1 MTRKRKGRQT
11 PTRAVILPYRKKLS
25 KGPEAVEL
33 YETTG
38 RTARKWQTFLLA
50 DIMAQT
56 PKGLW
61 KHTKFGLAV
70 PRQNGKNEVVLM
82 RELWGL
88 KNGEHIIH
96 TAHRTD
102 TAHKAWERLLE
113 ASEKA
118 GLVTVSSYKARG
130 KEHIEVWSGGKV
142 EFRTRT
148 NTGGLGESFDLLVYD
163 EAQELTNDQDAALKY
178 TIAASE
184 NPQIILIGTPPTPI
198 SAGTVFRKFREQMLK
213 GRGRESGWAEW
224 SVERETDPW
233 DKEAWYETNPSLG
246 QGLQERTISSEIGDD
261 VVDFNIQRLGLWI
274 EYNLKSAFTKK
285 EWERLKCDKLP
296 KLQGRLYVGIKYN
309 REATNV
315 SMAIAARTEDG
326 RIFTEAIDC
335 RETRGGNAWI
345 LQFLK
350 SLAGHAKRIVV
361 DGASGQELLAK
372 EMKEEKIQ
380 RPYLPTVREVTAANA
395 FFEAQV
401 FGEMICHMGQPSLC
415 QIAENCDH
423 RAIGT
428 NGGFGYKSILE
439 GADISLLDAVIL
451 ACWAVETFKES
462 PSGQKMSY

>member
-1 MTRKRKGRQT
+1 MARKRKGRQT

-33 YETTG
+33 YESTG

-118 GLVTVSSYKARG
+118 GMVTVSSYKARG
-130 KEHIEVWSGGKV
+130 KEHIEVWGGGKV

>member
-1 MTRKRKGRQT
+1 MARKRKGRQT

-33 YETTG
+33 YESTG
-38 RTARKWQTFLLA
+38 RTARKWQTFLLT

-130 KEHIEVWSGGKV
+130 KEHIEVWGGGKV

-213 GRGRESGWAEW
+213 GRGRESGGAEW

>member
-1 MTRKRKGRQT
+1 MARKRKGRQT

-130 KEHIEVWSGGKV
+130 KEHIEVWGGGKV

-372 EMKEEKIQ
+372 EMKAEKIQ

>member
-1 MTRKRKGRQT
+1 MARKRKGRQT

-130 KEHIEVWSGGKV
+130 KEHIEVWGGGKV

>member
-1 MTRKRKGRQT
+1 MARKRKGRQT

-33 YETTG
+33 YESTG

-118 GLVTVSSYKARG
+118 GMVTVSSYKARG
-130 KEHIEVWSGGKV
+130 KEHIEVWGGGKV

-345 LQFLK
+345 LQVLK

>member
-1 MTRKRKGRQT
+1 MARKRKGRQT

-33 YETTG
+33 YESTG
-38 RTARKWQTFLLA
+38 RTARKWQTFLLT

-130 KEHIEVWSGGKV
+130 KEHIEVWGGGKV

-246 QGLQERTISSEIGDD
+246 QGMQERTISSEIGDD

>member
-1 MTRKRKGRQT
+1 MARKRKGRQT

-33 YETTG
+33 YESTG

-130 KEHIEVWSGGKV
+130 KEHIEVWGGGKV

-274 EYNLKSAFTKK
+274 EYNRKSAFTKK

>member
-1 MTRKRKGRQT
+1 MARKRKGRQT

-33 YETTG
+33 YESTG

-118 GLVTVSSYKARG
+118 GMVTVSSYKARG
-130 KEHIEVWSGGKV
+130 KEQIEVWGGGKV

>member
-1 MTRKRKGRQT
+1 MARKRLGRQT

-25 KGPEAVEL
+25 RGAEAVEL
-33 YETTG
+33 YESTG
-38 RTARKWQTFLLA
+38 RTARKWQKYLLQ
-50 DIMAQT
+50 DIRATT

-70 PRQNGKNEVVLM
+70 PRQNGKNEVIVI
-82 RELWGL
+82 RELYGL
-88 KNGEHIIH
+88 KHGEHIIH

-102 TAHKAWERLLE
+102 TAHKAWERLLDLT
-113 ASEKA
+113 EKA
-118 GLVTVSSYKARG
+118 GLKVISSYKARG
-130 KEHIEVWSGGKV
+130 KEHIEVKGGGKV

-148 NTGGLGESFDLLVYD
+148 NTGGLGESFDLLIYD
-163 EAQELTNDQDAALKY
+163 EAQELTGDQDAALKY
-178 TIAASE
+178 TIAASD
-184 NPQIILIGTPPTPI
+184 NPQTIMLGTPPTPI
-198 SAGTVFRKFREQMLK
+198 SAGTVFRKFRDQMLK
-213 GRGRESGWAEW
+213 GQGRESGWAEW

-246 QGLQERTISSEIGDD
+246 QGLQERTISSEIGED

-274 EYNLKSAFTKK
+274 EYNLKSAFTKS

-296 KLQGRLYVGIKYN
+296 ELTGRLYVGIKYN
-309 REATNV
+309 RAASNV
-315 SMAIAARTEDG
+315 SMAIAARTADG

-335 RETRGGNAWI
+335 RETRTGNGGI

-350 SLAGHAKRIVV
+350 SLAGHAKRIIV

-380 RPYLPTVREVTAANA
+380 RPYLPTVKEVTAANA

-415 QIAENCDH
+415 QIVENCDH
-423 RAIGT
+423 RAIGS
-428 NGGFGYKSILE
+428 NGGFGFKSILE
-439 GADISLLDAVIL
+439 GADISLLDSVIL
-451 ACWAVETFKES
+451 ACWAAEHFKES
-462 PSGQKMSY
+462 GSGQKITY

>member
-1 MTRKRKGRQT
+1 MARKRKGRQT

-33 YETTG
+33 YESTG
-38 RTARKWQTFLLA
+38 RTARKWQTFLLT

-113 ASEKA
+113 ASEKT

-130 KEHIEVWSGGKV
+130 KEHIEVWGGGKV